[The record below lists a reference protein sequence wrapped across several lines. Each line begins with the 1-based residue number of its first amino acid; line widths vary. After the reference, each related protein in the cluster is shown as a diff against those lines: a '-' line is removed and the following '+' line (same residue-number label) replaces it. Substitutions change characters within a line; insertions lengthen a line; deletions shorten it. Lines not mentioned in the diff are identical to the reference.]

1 MLIIFKYSG
10 KTHRFDLTR
19 AKNDRG
25 RGMMRRP
32 TSAPIPPTTK
42 RKRIRVMRKRPII
55 SINGDESELQE
66 EERTSSILRGVS
78 DDEHSLKIHKNIITE
93 APR

>member
-1 MLIIFKYSG
+1 
-10 KTHRFDLTR
+10 
-19 AKNDRG
+19 
-25 RGMMRRP
+25 MMRRP

-55 SINGDESELQE
+55 SINGDENALE
-66 EERTSSILRGVS
+66 EEDRTSGILRGVS
-78 DDEHSLKIHKNIITE
+78 DDERNLKIYKNIITE